1 MRSGPITA
9 IAWFDPEFNNNK
21 LQSIGLKPSGV
32 EGKVVFRQESF
43 DCPVKVTIDLSGLT
57 PLKTRAIHIHEL
69 GDVHEGCK
77 SLGGHWN
84 PTGETHGQYLNL
96 DGSLTHGECHAGD
109 LINNIFPDR
118 EGKFRYTYID
128 ERIKL
133 MGDVTNSIIG
143 KSVVIHD
150 GVDDLGK
157 GGLGPN
163 GEVVDPKKR
172 ESSLKTGNA
181 GGRMACAIIGMS
193 KTE

>member
-1 MRSGPITA
+1 
-9 IAWFDPEFNNNK
+9 
-21 LQSIGLKPSGV
+21 
-32 EGKVVFRQESF
+32 
-43 DCPVKVTIDLSGLT
+43 
-57 PLKTRAIHIHEL
+57 
-69 GDVHEGCK
+69 
-77 SLGGHWN
+77 
-84 PTGETHGQYLNL
+84 
-96 DGSLTHGECHAGD
+96 
-109 LINNIFPDR
+109 
-118 EGKFRYTYID
+118 
-128 ERIKL
+128 

-193 KTE
+193 KSE